1 MSRPKTFEPYVLN
14 EKGNLIIRNRR
25 LLITTNE
32 KFIVKNDYE
41 SIIEPSETTS
51 RDTIAQPRTDI
62 PSNIVPHQL
71 EQSPD
76 GLLGNKRGI

>member
-62 PSNIVPHQL
+62 PSNIVP
-71 EQSPD
+71 SSTRTKS
-76 GLLGNKRGI
+76 GRIIRK

>member
-1 MSRPKTFEPYVLN
+1 MDYSPRPKTFEPYGLN

-51 RDTIAQPRTDI
+51 RDTIAQLRTDI
-62 PSNIVPHQL
+62 PSNIVP
-71 EQSPD
+71 SSARTKS
-76 GLLGNKRGI
+76 GRIIRK

>member
-51 RDTIAQPRTDI
+51 RDTIAQLRTDI
-62 PSNIVPHQL
+62 PSNIVP
-71 EQSPD
+71 SSARTKS
-76 GLLGNKRGI
+76 GRIIRK

>member
-62 PSNIVPHQL
+62 PSNIVP
-71 EQSPD
+71 SSARTKS
-76 GLLGNKRGI
+76 GRIIRK